1 MKKLL
6 IPLAVLLG
14 AAGAWA
20 QSDNGVTVS
29 TDPARA
35 AAVERHAQELQS
47 RPAPK
52 PHSDAD
58 LLPVLFT
65 RVLDPHQLSF
75 AFSEVHAHVN
85 FMLKRGELRHA
96 ASKDG
101 NIRVETV

>member
-6 IPLAVLLG
+6 IFLAVLLG

-52 PHSDAD
+52 PMATHAKATKHS
-58 LLPVLFT
+58 P
-65 RVLDPHQLSF
+65 
-75 AFSEVHAHVN
+75 
-85 FMLKRGELRHA
+85 RHHRPA
-96 ASKDG
+96 KH
-101 NIRVETV
+101 